1 MEKFF
6 GRNIK
11 KQKNKGANGY
21 ECSSIAPLFIILL
34 RQGGVGVRR
43 YCLASLQHK
52 ENVDLRDY
60 EDVIVN
66 AVMAAMK
73 DIEDVSVSVHE
84 KYYEVSPSPGRGAAI
99 AIGRA
104 ICKSGLGKC
113 CVQIPKLF
121 SSVEVCID
129 KEEKN
134 DREKTDRM
142 D

>member
-1 MEKFF
+1 M
-6 GRNIK
+6 
-11 KQKNKGANGY
+11 
-21 ECSSIAPLFIILL
+21 
-34 RQGGVGVRR
+34 RR

-52 ENVDLRDY
+52 ENVDLREY

-73 DIEDVSVSVHE
+73 DIEDVSVSVYE
-84 KYYEVSPSPGRGAAI
+84 KFYEVSPSPGRGAAI

-121 SSVEVCID
+121 SSVEVLTCKED
-129 KEEKN
+129 KNGE
-134 DREKTDRM
+134 RETNCLGGHF
-142 D
+142 

>member
-1 MEKFF
+1 M
-6 GRNIK
+6 
-11 KQKNKGANGY
+11 
-21 ECSSIAPLFIILL
+21 
-34 RQGGVGVRR
+34 RR
-43 YCLASLQHK
+43 YCLASLEHK
-52 ENVDLRDY
+52 QNVDLRDY
-60 EDVIVN
+60 KEVIEE

-73 DIEDVSVSVHE
+73 DVADVSVVVDERS
-84 KYYEVSPSPGRGAAI
+84 YEVSPSPGRGAAI

-104 ICKSGLGKC
+104 IAKSGLGKC

-134 DREKTDRM
+134 DRKKTDRM